1 MTNGKTEKRQR
12 QKEARR
18 AKIAQQLRAQRAR
31 KQRRTALFAG
41 LLALVVFA
49 LIVQSQSRNGNEPSE
64 PKAADTAPQFA
75 TLVTSKG
82 DIKVRLLKETAPK
95 TVENF
100 VGLATGQKEYT
111 DPLTQGP
118 STAPFYNGTT
128 FHRVIPGFMI
138 QGGDRLGT
146 GTGGPGYQFED
157 ETEGGPVFDKPGMV
171 AMANSGPDTNGSQ
184 FFITVG
190 TPTHLNGKHT
200 IFGEVVEGQA
210 VADEISNVPVTG
222 EKPAEDVILREV
234 RITSD

>member
-18 AKIAQQLRAQRAR
+18 AKIEQQLRARRVR
-31 KQRRTALFAG
+31 KQRRTALFVG
-41 LLALVVFA
+41 LLALILFA
-49 LIVQSQSRNGNEPSE
+49 LIAQSQSRNGNETSE
-64 PKAADTAPQFA
+64 PEAADTAPQFA

-82 DIKVRLLKETAPK
+82 DIKVRLLKETAPN

-100 VGLATGQKEYT
+100 VGLATGEKEYT
-111 DPLTQGP
+111 DPVTQQDG
-118 STAPFYNGTT
+118 TAPFYNGTI

-146 GTGGPGYQFED
+146 GTGGPGYEFED
-157 ETEGGPVFDKPGMV
+157 ETEGGPSFDKPGFL

-190 TPTHLNGKHT
+190 TPTHLNGMHT
-200 IFGEVVEGQA
+200 IFGEVVEGQS
-210 VADEISNVPVTG
+210 VADEISIVPTSAD
-222 EKPAEDVILREV
+222 KPLEDVVLTEV

>member
-1 MTNGKTEKRQR
+1 MTNGKTDKRQR
-12 QKEARR
+12 QKEGRR
-18 AKIAQQLRAQRAR
+18 ARIEQQLRAQRAR
-31 KQRRTALFAG
+31 RQRRTALLVG
-41 LLALVVFA
+41 LLALTVVGVLA
-49 LIVQSQSRNGNEPSE
+49 QSQNRDREPA
-64 PKAADTAPQFA
+64 AADSAPQFA

-82 DIKVRLLKETAPK
+82 DIKVKLLPETAPK

-111 DPLTQGP
+111 DPLTQQL
-118 STAPFYNGTT
+118 STAPFYNGTI
-128 FHRVIPGFMI
+128 FHRVIPDFMI

-157 ETEGGPVFDKPGMV
+157 ETEGGPTFEKPGML
-171 AMANSGPDTNGSQ
+171 AMANSGPNTNGSQ
-184 FFITVG
+184 FFITVA

-210 VADEISNVPVTG
+210 VADEISKVPT
-222 EKPAEDVILREV
+222 EADKPLEDVVIREV